1 MMACTAKWQ
10 TVPVTRPLF
19 MLAAKWSPEQR
30 ACRGVISFLNACERS
45 DRAEAAGCRLSQSS
59 LCWTAG
65 WPLLRAA
72 SCARFRFA
80 PSLFFSFLE
89 EKKIYVLL
97 HYYTRRRE
105 SKKGCGHGRGHMKAG
120 SGDPD
125 QRRARL
131 CCWIG
136 STHLIGAEGCMAWHG
151 MAFTMP
157 MPCRA
162 DTHQTQTG
170 MHTVVLLVYLW

>member
-1 MMACTAKWQ
+1 MITWTACMQGCHLVPERLCAK
-10 TVPVTRPLF
+10 RPC
-19 MLAAKWSPEQR
+19 W
-30 ACRGVISFLNACERS
+30 
-45 DRAEAAGCRLSQSS
+45 GCRLPPQSVLIVLAG
-59 LCWTAG
+59 LCCG
-65 WPLLRAA
+65 LRAA

-89 EKKIYVLL
+89 EKEIYVLL

-105 SKKGCGHGRGHMKAG
+105 SKKGCGHARGHMKAG

-136 STHLIGAEGCMAWHG
+136 STHLTGAEGCMAWHSQ
-151 MAFTMP
+151 
-157 MPCRA
+157 CRCHA
-162 DTHQTQTG
+162 EQTHTRHRQACT
-170 MHTVVLLVYLW
+170 L